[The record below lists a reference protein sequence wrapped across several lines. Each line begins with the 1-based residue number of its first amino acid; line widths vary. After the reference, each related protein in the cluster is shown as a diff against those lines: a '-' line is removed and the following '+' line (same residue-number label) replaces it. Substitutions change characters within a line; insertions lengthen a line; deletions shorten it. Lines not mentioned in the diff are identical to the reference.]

1 MFRSIL
7 FITVIALSV
16 PVSAAVTVVESTPSR
31 LVLLWEMR
39 GFDTASVN
47 VNGGDGLWT
56 RVSYDGGY
64 VFVGDSGAALL
75 PGYAVHAGV
84 PPEGAVRVSVEP
96 DELAVVRVANPLLRR
111 GYGSRGDDPSFS
123 SRWVSEPS
131 YGMFRGYRAAR
142 FVLRPVVD
150 LGQGRVQLLRRAR
163 VVIEFPAAAHSGAS
177 WQPRGDYERM
187 VERALVNFRVAQGW
201 QGERRALRRSAA
213 AKEAYPFGADQ
224 RLASFKVGDGN
235 RNGSEGTT
243 RENALIRIS
252 GKKIR
257 EALGLDPGV
266 SINSIAL
273 YASMKGEMDII
284 VPGEGGIPA
293 GVFEIPVLRNEKDD
307 YLIAYVS
314 GASDWSYDSGA
325 RQYTFKINRYD
336 DYRTYWLAAGGGG
349 VGASMGRFEQPPA
362 GSFPV
367 NESFES
373 NVFLRTPGSLAESAH
388 EGGIDWA
395 WRRFSVSRAD
405 TTIRLDLPGI
415 DESQPGQMWVRGQF
429 GSSYASSSSMEVS
442 LGGQRLCGSC
452 GSGAV
457 AISKWDGARDL
468 SVRFSN
474 SRFEGSAYYDLNH
487 IQLRYSRFLN
497 VSDTSGRFEAFSVT
511 GDGVARYRLS
521 KTGGGL
527 AYVVRVTDDERE
539 ISLVDTVRGA
549 SLEWSDQGNGGARY
563 MVSLEK
569 DIVDYSDSLKALD
582 RRSVVDR
589 RYQIRDLRGANNRA
603 GYLIVT
609 HEDFLE
615 AALKLAGHKG
625 DMGFAQPKVVLL
637 GDVLNQFGG
646 GNTDPVALR
655 NFLLHVYREWEGV
668 DDLSY
673 VLLFGSGHYDY
684 KSVSSRAVNH
694 MPVPYCIRNNVG
706 DDFYVFLSAEHPYYQ
721 HKGYYFLGRLPAKS
735 PAEAFDMVDKI
746 IETEN
751 PLGAYD
757 QFAVGFD
764 SWRGRVLLAADDDQ
778 QGLKQDGAGNHTMQ
792 SEGLAAIIARQ
803 RPDIDL
809 RKLYLFEYEWDE
821 RFFKPG
827 ATRAFISEINN
838 GVSVVNWLGHGA
850 PDVIA
855 DERLMEK
862 GDVMTLYNRKR
873 YPVFTL
879 FSCSIGKFDR
889 PGQDCLASML
899 VRQPQAG
906 AIAVLSSAREV
917 QAEANLKLA
926 TPFFEAL
933 YDTAGGA
940 NLSIG
945 SALQIAKTR
954 YTGTNDNRFYM
965 ILGDPSITLTGRSR
979 KVDLAVTD
987 ASGARLD
994 TLKALQQVTMR
1005 GTVTDM
1011 QGRRDETFGGPGAFV
1026 SLTLFNPPQDSARRK
1041 DGGKFTNPRYSLP
1054 GSPVFSA
1061 RIDSVK
1067 NGEFVQR
1074 LLLPMNLAFGK
1085 PGVKLTAY
1093 AWKRGDTA
1101 TGSGYLGG
1109 LIFEGSE
1116 SGSLNDIAGPK
1127 ISVRPVY
1134 GTGAMDSVG
1143 LFVRNRVTAQLPLT
1157 LEVSIEDESGI
1168 NVVGSG
1174 PDEGLSMEVKGALS
1188 KRSINHLLQFSPGSF
1203 TKGAAFLTF
1212 EESELKSG
1220 AHELVISAQDLL
1232 GNVTKLSVS
1241 LEVVDPADIRLD
1253 HVINVPNPVRMGR
1266 ETRFYYLHSNAPGDL
1281 NVNVT
1286 IRVYSLGGRLLAVIR
1301 NPRNGEPWVPRDGKG
1316 NLLTPNVYLYQV
1328 TASSSNIGKSAKSK
1342 IKKLAVHPPK

>member
-1 MFRSIL
+1 
-7 FITVIALSV
+7 
-16 PVSAAVTVVESTPSR
+16 
-31 LVLLWEMR
+31 
-39 GFDTASVN
+39 
-47 VNGGDGLWT
+47 
-56 RVSYDGGY
+56 
-64 VFVGDSGAALL
+64 
-75 PGYAVHAGV
+75 
-84 PPEGAVRVSVEP
+84 
-96 DELAVVRVANPLLRR
+96 
-111 GYGSRGDDPSFS
+111 
-123 SRWVSEPS
+123 
-131 YGMFRGYRAAR
+131 
-142 FVLRPVVD
+142 
-150 LGQGRVQLLRRAR
+150 
-163 VVIEFPAAAHSGAS
+163 
-177 WQPRGDYERM
+177 
-187 VERALVNFRVAQGW
+187 
-201 QGERRALRRSAA
+201 
-213 AKEAYPFGADQ
+213 
-224 RLASFKVGDGN
+224 
-235 RNGSEGTT
+235 
-243 RENALIRIS
+243 
-252 GKKIR
+252 
-257 EALGLDPGV
+257 
-266 SINSIAL
+266 
-273 YASMKGEMDII
+273 
-284 VPGEGGIPA
+284 
-293 GVFEIPVLRNEKDD
+293 
-307 YLIAYVS
+307 
-314 GASDWSYDSGA
+314 
-325 RQYTFKINRYD
+325 
-336 DYRTYWLAAGGGG
+336 
-349 VGASMGRFEQPPA
+349 MGRFEQPLA
-362 GSFPV
+362 ESSPV
-367 NESFES
+367 YESFE
-373 NVFLRTPGSLAESAH
+373 NNIFLRTPGSLAASAN
-388 EGGIDWA
+388 EGGIDWV
-395 WRRFSVSRAD
+395 WRRFTLSRAD
-405 TTIRLDLPGI
+405 TTILLDLPGI
-415 DESQPGQMWVRGQF
+415 DESQPGQMWMRGH
-429 GSSYASSSSMEVS
+429 GSSYSSMEVS
-442 LGGQRLCGSC
+442 LGGQRLCEKC
-452 GSGAV
+452 GGGAV
-457 AISKWDGARDL
+457 AIPQWDGRNL

-474 SRFEGSAYYDLNH
+474 SIFEGSAYYDLTS

-497 VSDTSGRFEAFSVT
+497 VSDSSGRFEVFSVT

-527 AYVVRVTDDERE
+527 AYVVRVPPDERG
-539 ISLVDTVRGA
+539 ISLVDTVREA
-549 SLEWSDQGNGGARY
+549 SLEWSDLGNAGTRY
-563 MVSLEK
+563 MVSLENA
-569 DIVDYSDSLKALD
+569 IVDYSDSLKALA
-582 RRSVVDR
+582 RRVVDG

-603 GYLIVT
+603 GYLIIT
-609 HEDFLE
+609 HEDFLD
-615 AALKLAGHKG
+615 AALKLAGHKE

-655 NFLLHVYREWEGV
+655 NFLLHVYREWGGV

-673 VLLFGSGHYDY
+673 VALFGSGHYDY
-684 KSVSSRAVNH
+684 KSVSTRAVNH
-694 MPVPYCIRNNVG
+694 MPVPYCIRKEGVEIVG
-706 DDFYVFLSAEHPYYQ
+706 DDFYVFFDAILPLDSQ
-721 HKGYYFLGRLPAKS
+721 HNGYYFLGRLPAKS

-751 PLGAYD
+751 P
-757 QFAVGFD
+757 FAADDPFAAGFD
-764 SWRGRVLLAADDDQ
+764 SWRGRALLVADDDQ
-778 QGLKQDGAGNHTMQ
+778 QGQGEDGAGNHTLQ

-803 RPDIDL
+803 RPDVDL
-809 RKLYLFEYEWDE
+809 RKLYLYEYEWDE

-827 ATRAFISEINN
+827 ATRAFINEINN
-838 GVSVVNWLGHGA
+838 GVAVVNWLGHGA

-855 DERLMEK
+855 DEQLMVK
-862 GDVMTLYNRKR
+862 DDVMTLYNRKR

-899 VRQPQAG
+899 VRQPRAG

-917 QAEANLKLA
+917 MADRNLRLA

-933 YDTAGGA
+933 YDTASGA

-979 KVDLAVTD
+979 RVDLTITNT
-987 ASGARLD
+987 SGARLD

-1005 GTVTDM
+1005 GAVTDM
-1011 QGRRDETFGGPGAFV
+1011 QGRKDETFDGPGAFV

-1067 NGEFVQR
+1067 NGEFEQQ

-1085 PGVKLTAY
+1085 PGVRLTAY

-1109 LIFEGSE
+1109 LVFEGSE
-1116 SGSLNDIAGPK
+1116 SGSLNDAAGPK

-1134 GTGAMDSVG
+1134 RTGAMDSVG

-1168 NVVGSG
+1168 NVIGSG

-1188 KRSINHLLQFSPGSF
+1188 KRGINHLLQFSPGSF
-1203 TKGAAFLTF
+1203 TKGTAFLTF

-1220 AHELVISAQDLL
+1220 THELVISAQDLL

-1266 ETRFYYLHSNAPGDL
+1266 ETRFFYYHSNTPGDL

-1342 IKKLAVHPPK
+1342 IKKLAVHPPR